1 MSDQDN
7 AANVPTN
14 AQRLAAGLRR
24 HGITVVFGQSIP
36 AALLLAAPEY
46 GIRQIGYRTENAGGI
61 MADGFARISGR
72 ITAVT
77 AQNGPAATLLVAP
90 MAEALKASV
99 PMLVL
104 VEEVPASDVE
114 RNAFQEFDHVTLFR
128 PVAKWIARID
138 HPQRLDDLLD
148 LAVVTATSGRPG
160 PVVLLLPRDMLVQR
174 TAVSP
179 YRQARLGEFP
189 LDRQVPA
196 PEAVSE
202 AARLILEAKRPLVIA
217 GGGVHLSGGAE
228 ALERLCQN
236 WALPVATTNMGK
248 GAIAETHP
256 LALGVFGNCMGKGTT
271 AAELRHYVTDAD
283 LLLLIGTRTNQNGTD
298 AWTLYPP
305 EAKIIHIDIDGIE
318 IGRNYESVRLLGDAR
333 ETLRILDA
341 AMAAHEPDRGALLAR
356 AEVIGAQTHDARRR
370 ASVIT
375 AEWGAGTRGSI
386 RPEALMRVLDTRLRP
401 DDIVTSDASY
411 STNWMTSFLT
421 ARRSGQRFVAPRG
434 LAGLGWGVPLA
445 MGAKLA
451 APGSR
456 VIALVGDGGFGH
468 CWSEIETARR
478 MNIDVKVIVLN
489 NQILG
494 YQKHG
499 ESAFFG
505 AYSDACDFTAVD
517 HAAIARACGLEAFT
531 LEDPAD
537 LESAVDRLLASQG
550 PALMDVMTD
559 DQALPPLNQFVGR
572 NTVAPVRAWKPAL

>member
-1 MSDQDN
+1 MADHDS
-7 AANVPTN
+7 AANIPTN

-24 HGITVVFGQSIP
+24 HGITTVFGQSIP
-36 AALLLAAPEY
+36 AALFLAAPDY
-46 GIRQIGYRTENAGGI
+46 GVRQIGYRTENAGGV

-128 PVAKWIARID
+128 PVAKWIGKID
-138 HPQRLDDLLD
+138 HPERLDDMLD

-160 PVVLLLPRDMLVQR
+160 PVVLLLPRDMLVQQ
-174 TAVSP
+174 TAVSQH
-179 YRQARLGEFP
+179 RQAALGQFP

-196 PEAVSE
+196 PEVVSE

-256 LALGVFGNCMGKGTT
+256 LSVGLFGNCMGKGTV
-271 AAELRHYVTDAD
+271 AAELRHFVDDAD
-283 LLLLIGTRTNQNGTD
+283 LLLLIGTRTNQNGTH

-305 EAKIIHIDIDGIE
+305 SAKIIHIDVDGIE

-333 ETLRILDA
+333 ETLRVLDTA
-341 AMAAHEPDRGALLAR
+341 IAAHEPDRGALLAR
-356 AEVIGAQTHDARRR
+356 AEAIGKQTHDARQR
-370 ASVIT
+370 ALHLVS
-375 AEWGAGTRGSI
+375 EFGSGTRGAI
-386 RPEALMRVLDTRLRP
+386 RPEALMRVLDARLHP

-411 STNWMTSFLT
+411 STNWMNGFLT

-451 APGSR
+451 APESR

-468 CWSEIETARR
+468 CWSEIETAKR
-478 MNIDVKVIVLN
+478 MKIGVKVIVLN
-489 NQILG
+489 NKILG

-505 AYSDACDFTAVD
+505 AYSDACDFAEVD
-517 HAAIARACGLEAFT
+517 HAAIARACGVEGFT

-537 LESAVDRLLASQG
+537 LESAVDRLLAAEG
-550 PALMDVMTD
+550 PILMDVMTD
-559 DQALPPLNQFVGR
+559 ERALPPLDQFVGR
-572 NTVAPVRAWKPAL
+572 NTVAPVRAWKPA